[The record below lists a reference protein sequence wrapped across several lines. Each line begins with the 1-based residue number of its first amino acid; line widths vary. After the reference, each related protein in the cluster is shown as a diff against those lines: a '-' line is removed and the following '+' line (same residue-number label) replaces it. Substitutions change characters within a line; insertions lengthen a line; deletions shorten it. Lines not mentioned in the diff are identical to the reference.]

1 MKKQILYHSEK
12 KRKGGAEEVLFEAAP
27 FRKNNYGSAYMRK
40 NTQSGGGPMKLL
52 KDKKRLKRICS
63 KSLKIAIGSGLAII
77 LANLLDLKY
86 EIFAGTITLLTIL
99 TTKWETIRLSLY
111 RIVTFVFSVAV
122 CFLVFNH
129 LGGGWLEYSVFIL
142 IMVFF
147 CEAMNWGAT
156 ISVNAVIGAHFFT
169 EADFS
174 PSFIFNEFALL
185 LIGITIA
192 VVLSLYSN
200 NRGTQKKVLKDM
212 QYVEERLQEILS
224 HMAAYLRKEP
234 LKHSVWDDI
243 NELEVS
249 IKDYI
254 EDAYEYNNNSFSKH
268 PEYYIDYFEMRL
280 LQIDELHSLHYEMK
294 KMQSMPDQAE
304 VVAEFMDFV
313 TESIGKMHAL
323 DMQLERLYSILEHMK
338 TQELPKTREEFESR
352 AILYHVLMDLEDFLL
367 IKKRFV
373 DELDEKHWNETFIK

>member
-1 MKKQILYHSEK
+1 
-12 KRKGGAEEVLFEAAP
+12 
-27 FRKNNYGSAYMRK
+27 
-40 NTQSGGGPMKLL
+40 MKLL
-52 KDKKRLKRICS
+52 KDKKRWKRICQ
-63 KSLKIAIGSGLAII
+63 KSLKIAVGSGLAIV
-77 LANLLDLKY
+77 LAGLLDLKY

-111 RIVTFVFSVAV
+111 RVVTFVFSVAV
-122 CFLVFNH
+122 CWLVFSH
-129 LGGGWLEYSVFIL
+129 LGGGWLEYGVFVL

-147 CEAMNWGAT
+147 CEAMGWGAT

-174 PSFIFNEFALL
+174 WQFIVNELLLL
-185 LIGITIA
+185 LIGIAIA
-192 VVLSLYSN
+192 IGLSLYSN
-200 NRGTQKKVLKDM
+200 NRGTQKKVLRDM
-212 QYVEERLQEILS
+212 KYVEEHLQEILA

-234 LKHSVWDDI
+234 LEQSVWADI
-243 NELEVS
+243 NELEAKV
-249 IKDYI
+249 KNYI

-294 KMQSMPDQAE
+294 KMQSMPVQAE
-304 VVAEFMDFV
+304 IVAEFMDFV
-313 TESIGKMHAL
+313 TESIGKMNAL
-323 DMQLERLYSILEHMK
+323 DMQLKRLYAILEHMK
-338 TQELPKTREEFESR
+338 TEKLPESREEFESR

-373 DELDEKHWNETFIK
+373 DNLDEKHWNDTFIK

>member
-1 MKKQILYHSEK
+1 M
-12 KRKGGAEEVLFEAAP
+12 
-27 FRKNNYGSAYMRK
+27 N
-40 NTQSGGGPMKLL
+40 LL

-63 KSLKIAIGSGLAII
+63 KALKIALGSGAAIVV
-77 LANLLDLKY
+77 ANLLGLKY
-86 EIFAGTITLLTIL
+86 DIFAGTITLLTIL

-111 RIVTFVFSVAV
+111 RIITFVFSVAV

-129 LGGGWLEYSVFIL
+129 LGGGWLEYGIFVL

-147 CEAMNWGAT
+147 CEAMGWSAT
-156 ISVNAVIGAHFFT
+156 ISVNAVVGAHFFT

-174 PSFIFNEFALL
+174 LQFIVNEFLLL
-185 LIGITIA
+185 LIGIAIA
-192 VVLSLYSN
+192 IILSLYSN
-200 NRGTQKKVLKDM
+200 NRSTQKKVRRDM
-212 QYVEERLQEILS
+212 QYVEEHLQEILS
-224 HMAAYLRKEP
+224 HMAAYLRKQP

-243 NELEVS
+243 NDLEAK

-254 EDAYEYNNNSFSKH
+254 QDAYEYNNNSFSSH

-280 LQIDELHSLHYEMK
+280 LQIDELHSLHYEMR
-294 KMQSMPDQAE
+294 KMQSMPMQAE

-323 DMQLERLYSILEHMK
+323 DLQLEHLYAILAHMK

-373 DELDEKHWNETFIK
+373 DQLDEKHLNETFIK

>member
-1 MKKQILYHSEK
+1 M
-12 KRKGGAEEVLFEAAP
+12 
-27 FRKNNYGSAYMRK
+27 N
-40 NTQSGGGPMKLL
+40 LL

-63 KSLKIAIGSGLAII
+63 KSVKIAIGSGLAII
-77 LANLLDLKY
+77 LANILNLKY
-86 EIFAGTITLLTIL
+86 DIFAGTITLLTIL
-99 TTKWETIRLSLY
+99 TTKWETIRLSLC
-111 RIVTFVFSVAV
+111 RIATFAFSVLV
-122 CFLVFNH
+122 CYLVFNH
-129 LGGGWLEYSVFIL
+129 LGGGWLEYGVFVL

-147 CEAMNWGAT
+147 CEAMGWGAT

-169 EADFS
+169 ETDFS
-174 PSFIFNEFALL
+174 WPFILNELALL

-192 VVLSLYSN
+192 VALSLYSN

-212 QYVEERLQEILS
+212 QYVEEQLQEILS

-234 LKHSVWDDI
+234 LKQSVWEDI
-243 NELEVS
+243 NNLEAKV
-249 IKDYI
+249 KEYI

-294 KMQSMPDQAE
+294 KMQSMPKQAE
-304 VVAEFMDFV
+304 VIAEFMDFV

-323 DMQLERLYSILEHMK
+323 DMQLEHLYTILDSMK
-338 TQELPKTREEFESR
+338 TQELPKTRDEFESR

>member
-1 MKKQILYHSEK
+1 MNFLS
-12 KRKGGAEEVLFEAAP
+12 
-27 FRKNNYGSAYMRK
+27 N
-40 NTQSGGGPMKLL
+40 
-52 KDKKRLKRICS
+52 KKRLKRICS

-77 LANLLDLKY
+77 LANLLNLKY
-86 EIFAGTITLLTIL
+86 DIFAGTITLLTIL

-129 LGGGWLEYSVFIL
+129 MGGGWLEYGVFIL
-142 IMVFF
+142 IMVLF
-147 CEAMNWGAT
+147 CEALGWGAT

-174 PSFIFNEFALL
+174 RQFILNEFALL

-192 VVLSLYSN
+192 VALSLYSN
-200 NRGTQKKVLKDM
+200 NRGTQKKVLRDM
-212 QYVEERLQEILS
+212 QYVEEHLKEILT
-224 HMAAYLRKEP
+224 HMAEYLRKEP

-243 NELEVS
+243 NDLEEK
-249 IKDYI
+249 IKNYI
-254 EDAYEYNNNSFSKH
+254 EDAYEYNNNSFSSH

-294 KMQSMPDQAE
+294 KMQSMPAQAE
-304 VVAEFMDFV
+304 IIAEFMDFV
-313 TESIGKMHAL
+313 TESIGRMNAL

-338 TQELPKTREEFESR
+338 TQELPKSRDEFESR

-373 DELDEKHWNETFIK
+373 DNLDEKHLNETFIK

>member
-1 MKKQILYHSEK
+1 M
-12 KRKGGAEEVLFEAAP
+12 
-27 FRKNNYGSAYMRK
+27 N
-40 NTQSGGGPMKLL
+40 LL
-52 KDKKRLKRICS
+52 KDKKCFKRICS
-63 KSLKIAIGSGLAII
+63 KALKIAIGSGLAII
-77 LANLLDLKY
+77 LANLFDLKY
-86 EIFAGTITLLTIL
+86 DIFAGTITLLTVL

-111 RIVTFVFSVAV
+111 RLVTFMFSVLV

-129 LGGGWLEYSVFIL
+129 LGGGWLEYGIFVL

-147 CEAMNWGAT
+147 CEAMGWGAT

-169 EADFS
+169 EADFGWG
-174 PSFIFNEFALL
+174 FILNEFGLL

-192 VVLSLYSN
+192 VVLCLYSN
-200 NRGTQKKVLKDM
+200 NKGTRKKVLQDM
-212 QYVEERLQEILS
+212 QYVESNLQEILA

-234 LKHSVWDDI
+234 LKTSVWEDI
-243 NELEVS
+243 NNLETRVKS
-249 IKDYI
+249 YI
-254 EDAYEYNNNSFSKH
+254 EDAYEYNNNSFSSH

-294 KMQSMPDQAE
+294 KMQSMPVQAE
-304 VVAEFMDFV
+304 VIAEFMDFV

-323 DMQLERLYSILEHMK
+323 DMQLERLYDILASMK
-338 TQELPKTREEFESR
+338 TQELPKTRDEFESR

-373 DELDEKHWNETFIK
+373 DELDEKHRNETFIK

>member
-1 MKKQILYHSEK
+1 MVYY
-12 KRKGGAEEVLFEAAP
+12 KGRAEREMYSPKL
-27 FRKNNYGSAYMRK
+27 RSSCMRK
-40 NTQSGGGPMKLL
+40 KNQSVGGLMNLL

-77 LANLLDLKY
+77 LANLLNLKY

-111 RIVTFVFSVAV
+111 RVVTFVFSVVV

-129 LGGGWLEYSVFIL
+129 LGGGWLEYGVFIL

-147 CEAMNWGAT
+147 CEALGWGAT

-169 EADFS
+169 ESDFS
-174 PSFIFNEFALL
+174 RQFILNEFALL

-192 VVLSLYSN
+192 IVLSLYSN

-212 QYVEERLQEILS
+212 KYVEEQLQQILA
-224 HMAAYLRKEP
+224 HMADYLRKEP
-234 LKHSVWDDI
+234 LKHSVWEDI
-243 NELEVS
+243 DGLEAK

-280 LQIDELHSLHYEMK
+280 LQIDELHSLHYEMR
-294 KMQSMPDQAE
+294 KMQSMPEQAE
-304 VVAEFMDFV
+304 IIAEFMDFV

-338 TQELPKTREEFESR
+338 TQELPKSREEFESR

-373 DELDEKHWNETFIK
+373 DELDEKHLNETFIK